1 MPSQMIIR
9 IDTELKDQVNKLARI
24 EGKSVSEVVRE
35 MLSEYVKTRDIG
47 SYIDN
52 LWDRI
57 NGKLESKGFARKD
70 IENVIRDVSANK

>member
-35 MLSEYVKTRDIG
+35 MLSEY
-47 SYIDN
+47 
-52 LWDRI
+52 
-57 NGKLESKGFARKD
+57 
-70 IENVIRDVSANK
+70 